1 MIRGIGINAD
11 HERIDGDFSA
21 LHRSL
26 QTFHEVGFDAIELS
40 VPGLNF
46 IRGGELVQREVDRA
60 REALAPYDFHVT
72 LHCPNDLNLI
82 RSSMHL
88 QVMEAVLNLASALNA
103 ERIVYHSAQIALRDP
118 YRALSPLPSD
128 EELATMWTRETQALM
143 EYGRRAADLGLTLS
157 VENRDPHLW
166 EISALAAHG
175 RPTWELIRYHQGMR
189 LDLLARQMESI
200 RLPNVGI
207 CLDVGHAHLAAPYW
221 PEPDYLAGIRACAQW
236 VNHLHFHDNFG
247 RIDDLSESVS
257 ERLVF
262 GEADSHVPPG
272 WGRIPLKEV
281 LNALHLAGYDGYLML
296 EIRPRYSEYLD
307 DALSSTRALLRESSF
322 NGD

>member
-11 HERIDGDFSA
+11 HERIDGDFSVLQRW
-21 LHRSL
+21 LHR
-26 QTFHEVGFDAIELS
+26 FHEVGFDTVELS
-40 VPGLNF
+40 VPGLNC
-46 IRGGELVQREVDRA
+46 IRSGQLIQREVA
-60 REALAPYDFHVT
+60 RVQEALAPYNFRVT
-72 LHCPNDLNLI
+72 LHGPNDLDLI
-82 RSSMHL
+82 RNSMHGEVMAATL
-88 QVMEAVLNLASALNA
+88 QLASVLHA

-118 YRALSPLPSD
+118 YRSLSPLPSD
-128 EELATMWTRETQALM
+128 EEMLVMWDQETQALA
-143 EYGRRAADLGLTLS
+143 EYGRRAADMGLTLS

-166 EISALAAHG
+166 EISALAMHG
-175 RPTWELIRYHQGMR
+175 KPAWELVQYHQGMR

-200 RLPNVGI
+200 HLPNVGI
-207 CLDVGHAHLAAPYW
+207 CLDVGHAYLAAPYW
-221 PEPDYLAGIRACAQW
+221 PQPDYLGGIRACAAW

-247 RIDDLSESVS
+247 RIDDLAESVS
-257 ERLVF
+257 ERLTF

-281 LNALHLAGYDGYLML
+281 LDSLQRAGYDGYLVL

-307 DALSSTRALLRESSF
+307 EALSNTRALLRESSF